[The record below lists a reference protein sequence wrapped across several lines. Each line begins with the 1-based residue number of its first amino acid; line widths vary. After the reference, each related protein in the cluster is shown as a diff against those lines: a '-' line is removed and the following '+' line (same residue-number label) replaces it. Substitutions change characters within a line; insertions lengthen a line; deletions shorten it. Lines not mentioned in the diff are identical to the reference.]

1 MDQDFSLR
9 AASARR
15 RVPVRA
21 IVGTALGAFLLGGA
35 LTWWI
40 VRSDTTPLGEF
51 VQIGN
56 AETPPAGVAPSPTQS
71 VAATAATTAETAER
85 VDRRVQLVAEQQ
97 GGIDQRVA
105 AMEQR
110 LARLDVQAAAAENNA
125 ARAEGLLI
133 AFAARRSLERGAQ
146 LGYLADQ
153 LQLRFGN
160 AQPNAVRTVIAASR
174 DPITLDQLV
183 ARLDGLGA
191 DLVRAPAEE
200 NALDWFSR
208 ELGELF
214 VVRRADTP
222 SPQPERRLARARL
235 FLENGRTEDAISEVR
250 NLPRAAAAQDWIAD
264 ADRYARAQRALE
276 LIETAAVLEPR
287 RLRDSAGN
295 PVS

>member
-40 VRSDTTPLGEF
+40 TRSDSTPLGEF
-51 VQIGN
+51 VQIGS
-56 AETPPAGVAPSPTQS
+56 AETPPAEVAPSPTQS
-71 VAATAATTAETAER
+71 TATAASAETAET
-85 VDRRVQLVAEQQ
+85 VNRRVQLVAEHQ
-97 GGIDQRVA
+97 GGLDQRVA

-153 LQLRFGN
+153 LQVRFGN

-250 NLPRAAAAQDWIAD
+250 NLPSAAAAQDWIAD

-276 LIETAAVLEPR
+276 MIETAAVLEPR
-287 RLRDSAGN
+287 RLRDGTGN